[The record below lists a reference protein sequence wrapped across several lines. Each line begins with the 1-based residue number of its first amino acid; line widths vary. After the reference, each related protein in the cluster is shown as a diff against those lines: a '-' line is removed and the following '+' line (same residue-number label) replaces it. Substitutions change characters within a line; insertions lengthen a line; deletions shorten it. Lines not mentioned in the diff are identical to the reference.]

1 MFGFRQNNRKRQSTR
16 QQMRGV
22 GERIAGLGRRILPVI
37 FLIAIAIGVPFGVF
51 QAYLKT
57 VSGDYFALQKIEVT
71 GLAHLDEQR
80 ALERTG
86 LVAGRNIFD
95 IDLQR
100 AERILRSR
108 PWVRDVQLE
117 RRLPDQV
124 RVHITEYEPAAV
136 LVGAGYWLISADG
149 VVFASIEPTGSLRG
163 LLSLPMVSGLEL
175 VSDGT
180 RRGQKLRDK
189 TLFFEV
195 LEVVRLYESMGLTS
209 WEAISEIH
217 VDPTL
222 GLTLVSA
229 DTGVE
234 VRLGRGQ
241 YAARLERLKVVQ
253 RSIAQRAMEVDYIL
267 IDQEKDLSR
276 VAVGRRHG
284 PRVGF
289 EGKGWDD

>member
-1 MFGFRQNNRKRQSTR
+1 MFGFRQNNRKRQSTG
-16 QQMRGV
+16 QQVRALS
-22 GERIAGLGRRILPVI
+22 ERITGLGRRILPMI
-37 FLIAIAIGVPFGVF
+37 FLGAVAIGVPFGVF

-57 VSGDYFALQKIEVT
+57 VSGEYFALRTIEVT
-71 GLAHLDEQR
+71 GVAHLDEQR
-80 ALERTG
+80 VLERTG

-95 IDLQR
+95 IDLER
-100 AERILRSR
+100 AERIVQAR
-108 PWVRDVQLE
+108 PWVRDAKVE

-124 RVHITEYEPAAV
+124 RVHITEYEPVAV
-136 LVGAGYWLISADG
+136 LVGAEYWLISADG
-149 VVFASIEPTGSLRG
+149 VVFASIEPGGALG
-163 LLSLPMVSGLEL
+163 KLLALPMVSGLEL

-189 TLFFEV
+189 ALFFEV
-195 LEVVRLYESMGLTS
+195 LEVVRLYESMELTS

-217 VDPTL
+217 VDATL

-289 EGKGWDD
+289 EGKSWDD